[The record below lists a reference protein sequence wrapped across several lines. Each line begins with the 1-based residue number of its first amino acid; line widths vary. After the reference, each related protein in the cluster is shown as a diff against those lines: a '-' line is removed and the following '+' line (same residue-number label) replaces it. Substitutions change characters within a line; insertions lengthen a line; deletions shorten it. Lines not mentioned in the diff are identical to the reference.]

1 MSVHTRQSGAGGGGQ
16 DTAAE
21 TAADTAQAAG
31 QAAGQEQDFTAPH
44 TDRLAG
50 LLVSGRRPPR
60 PSALSTSLTFG
71 WRAVLKIKH
80 VPEQLF
86 DVTAF
91 PIMMVLMYTY
101 LFGGALAGSPETYIQ
116 TLLPGVLVMSIVM
129 ITMYTGVSV
138 NTDIEKGVFDRFRTL
153 PIWRPSTMVGYLLGD
168 MLRYAVASAV
178 MLAVGLLIGF
188 RPAGGVVGVLAGV
201 ALLIVFSF
209 AFSWVWTMFGLLLR
223 SEKSVMGVSMM
234 VLFPLTFLSNIF
246 VDPKTMPG
254 WLQVFVNNSP
264 VTHLTTAVRGL
275 MAGEWP
281 ASAIVWSLGWAALLV
296 LVFGPVTMRLYNRK

>member
-1 MSVHTRQSGAGGGGQ
+1 MSTVTQTENKELAPVSAESL
-16 DTAAE
+16 AA
-21 TAADTAQAAG
+21 
-31 QAAGQEQDFTAPH
+31 
-44 TDRLAG
+44 
-50 LLVSGRRPPR
+50 LLVAGERPPR
-60 PSALSTSLTFG
+60 PSALSASMTFG
-71 WRAVLKIKH
+71 WRAILKIKH

-101 LFGGALAGSPETYIQ
+101 LFGGALAGSPKEYIQ
-116 TLLPGVLVMSIVM
+116 FLLPGILVMSVVM

-138 NTDIEKGVFDRFRTL
+138 NTDIEKGVFDRFRSL

-168 MLRYAVASAV
+168 ALRYTIASVV
-178 MLAVGLLIGF
+178 MLTVGMIIGY
-188 RPAGGVVGVLAGV
+188 RPDGGVLGVLAGI
-201 ALLIVFSF
+201 ALLVAFSF

-254 WLQVFVNNSP
+254 WLQAFVNNSP
-264 VTHLTTAVRGL
+264 ITHLATAVREL
-275 MAGEWP
+275 MAGNWP
-281 ASAIVWSLGWAALLV
+281 ADEIAWSVGWAGLFV
-296 LVFGPVTMRLYNRK
+296 LVFGPITMRLYNRK